1 MGVVKSI
8 FSRPKAPQITQ
19 VTQEAVP
26 TPTIDQASQ
35 KAEDDMRLRRRRGRS
50 QYSNLSRQGGMGAP
64 ATPNVG
70 VKTLTGQ

>member
-8 FSRPKAPQITQ
+8 FSRPKAPKITQ
-19 VTQEAVP
+19 VTQESVP

-35 KAEDDMRLRRRRGRS
+35 NAEDDMRLRRRKGRAA
-50 QYSNLSRQGGMGAP
+50 YNLSRQGGMGAP
-64 ATPNVG
+64 AAPNVG

>member
-8 FSRPKAPQITQ
+8 FSRPKAPKITQ

-35 KAEDDMRLRRRRGRS
+35 NAEDDMRLRRRKGRS
-50 QYSNLSRQGGMGAP
+50 AYNLSRQGGMGAP
-64 ATPNVG
+64 AAPNVG